1 MFKKINTEDK
11 LLILGYAAIA
21 AAYGILLV
29 YKIKHARNK

>member
-21 AAYGILLV
+21 LTYGILII
-29 YKIKHARNK
+29 YKVKHATNK

>member
-21 AAYGILLV
+21 AVYGILLV
-29 YKIKHARNK
+29 YKIKYARNK